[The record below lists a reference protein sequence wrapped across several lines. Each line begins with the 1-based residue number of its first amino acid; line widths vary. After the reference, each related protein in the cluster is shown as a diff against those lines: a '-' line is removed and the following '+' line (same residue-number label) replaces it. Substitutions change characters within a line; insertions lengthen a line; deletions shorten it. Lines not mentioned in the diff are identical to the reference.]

1 MLSPD
6 FVDLIRLD
14 ALIICG
20 IINRPKAFK
29 EADDTPSANPE
40 VFAIVANCDNANAT
54 DDPPEAAAVLQIAM
68 ASAWDVVVP
77 EAAAKTFALPMTDKD
92 VADVPEEAPDV
103 LMVVMPISMLAVDVP
118 DAAPVV
124 DAIDLAAADAEDM
137 PSATAVVLMV
147 ALTVAVAVDV
157 PDAAPVVDAIDLAAA
172 VAVDVPDAAPV
183 VSKIVFPI
191 WIPAVDVPDAIA
203 DVLAIARDTATHD
216 EVPAAAPTVFTVAI
230 AKADAEEVPALAPV
244 VEPLST
250 PIVPVLGTLILSG
263 MIYISGG

>member
-1 MLSPD
+1 VLSPN

-68 ASAWDVVVP
+68 ASAWDIVVP

-103 LMVVMPISMLAVDVP
+103 LMVVMPISM
-118 DAAPVV
+118 
-124 DAIDLAAADAEDM
+124 I
-137 PSATAVVLMV
+137 
-147 ALTVAVAVDV
+147 AVDV

-172 VAVDVPDAAPV
+172 VVVHVPDAAPV

-244 VEPLST
+244 VEPLGA
-250 PIVPVLGTLILSG
+250 PIVPVLGTLILIGIS
-263 MIYISGG
+263 YIRGG

>member
-103 LMVVMPISMLAVDVP
+103 LMVVMPISMLA
-118 DAAPVV
+118 A
-124 DAIDLAAADAEDM
+124 
-137 PSATAVVLMV
+137 
-147 ALTVAVAVDV
+147 DV

-216 EVPAAAPTVFTVAI
+216 EVPAASPTVFTVAI

-244 VEPLST
+244 VEPLGAT
-250 PIVPVLGTLILSG
+250 PILRKSVKSIRLPFVDTSEPTCLATYTHS
-263 MIYISGG
+263 

>member
-124 DAIDLAAADAEDM
+124 DDIDLAAADAEDM

-147 ALTVAVAVDV
+147 ALTVAVAVH
-157 PDAAPVVDAIDLAAA
+157 
-172 VAVDVPDAAPV
+172 VPDAAPV

-244 VEPLST
+244 VEPLGAT
-250 PIVPVLGTLILSG
+250 PILRKSVNSIILPFDGTSKS
-263 MIYISGG
+263 MC